1 MKKKYCYW
9 LSTFENIKSDKSLL
23 EYSTQAKKI
32 IKKYDGKLIFKSQNN
47 IKLEGKK
54 YKRIVCFKF
63 KNIKDAKKCHSSK
76 EYKKIKKIISK
87 KVDRNIN
94 LFLY

>member
-9 LSTFENIKSDKSLL
+9 LSTFENMKSDKSLL
-23 EYSTQAKKI
+23 KYPVQA
-32 IKKYDGKLIFKSQNN
+32 
-47 IKLEGKK
+47 
-54 YKRIVCFKF
+54 
-63 KNIKDAKKCHSSK
+63 
-76 EYKKIKKIISK
+76 KIISK